1 MIVLLYSSI
10 LGYETYL
17 LLPIQSG
24 IGIYGGLYQVS
35 SLTQTFVVF
44 ISILSIIILQL
55 SSFYYRHREHKGNI
69 LNKKLD
75 SDKCIDFNLKDIN
88 KREYNAYQN
97 QHYIKLYDLLEKS
110 SLLRKGK
117 RFYQSQNQNS
127 PLKKFSDLLK
137 NTSCVATGKI
147 FYSRIKG
154 NFNTAIFVRSLEKIY
169 FISPR
174 SFYKFYSSLAIVELI
189 ITKSSTSY
197 FYNYLNIKYNIY
209 LSTCLTILILT
220 LILLLFITKSNEL
233 LSIANILAFIIFNP

>member
-1 MIVLLYSSI
+1 MLI
-10 LGYETYL
+10 
-17 LLPIQSG
+17 
-24 IGIYGGLYQVS
+24 
-35 SLTQTFVVF
+35 
-44 ISILSIIILQL
+44 
-55 SSFYYRHREHKGNI
+55 K
-69 LNKKLD
+69 
-75 SDKCIDFNLKDIN
+75 
-88 KREYNAYQN
+88 N
-97 QHYIKLYDLLEKS
+97 QHSNKMSDLLEKS

-209 LSTCLTILILT
+209 LSTSLCLTISILT
-220 LILLLFITKSNEL
+220 LILLLFITKSNEF
-233 LSIANILAFIIFNP
+233 LSVANILALIIFNP

>member
-1 MIVLLYSSI
+1 MWW
-10 LGYETYL
+10 
-17 LLPIQSG
+17 
-24 IGIYGGLYQVS
+24 
-35 SLTQTFVVF
+35 F
-44 ISILSIIILQL
+44 ISSVIFNANIFSMYFYIEYYNPSIKF
-55 SSFYYRHREHKGNI
+55 FYYRYREH
-69 LNKKLD
+69 
-75 SDKCIDFNLKDIN
+75 
-88 KREYNAYQN
+88 KREYNAYKN
-97 QHYIKLYDLLEKS
+97 QHYNKMSDFLEKS

-220 LILLLFITKSNEL
+220 LILLFITKSNEL
-233 LSIANILAFIIFNP
+233 LSIANILAFIILILNE